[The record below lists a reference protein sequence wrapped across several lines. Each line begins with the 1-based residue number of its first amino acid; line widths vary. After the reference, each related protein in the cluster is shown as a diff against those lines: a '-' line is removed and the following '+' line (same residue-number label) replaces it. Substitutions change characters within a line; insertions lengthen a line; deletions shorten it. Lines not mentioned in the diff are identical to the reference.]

1 MKTEVLGEK
10 HVTVP
15 LCPPQIPALGM
26 NPGLR
31 SERLTTSYLSHGMAT
46 FFFNIIP
53 LVLIG
58 IVGELVVTEFSVGIS
73 NICVGKFKELYSIM
87 VGETYAKR
95 PLVRR
100 RRR

>member
-1 MKTEVLGEK
+1 
-10 HVTVP
+10 
-15 LCPPQIPALGM
+15 M

-31 SERLTTSYLSHGMAT
+31 SERLTTNYLSHGMAP

-58 IVGELVVTEFSVGIS
+58 IAGELVVTEFSVGIS